1 MFLDTLRKGFDFYC
15 TGFDSGFSFYHMNL
29 VWKMGRMAGVDDPS
43 VLFWSLPAINKSI
56 AEIVSLTTS
65 IGTIN
70 TPKIQK
76 FLQSLYAYRSKIEL
90 DPPLRK
96 GWKNTYSMRNGQR
109 LRIVLP
115 SHGVFSSILLANT
128 SKLTISYPIP
138 AEDKY
143 HCFDWRQKRITVYFW
158 RKNDAGYVFDT
169 NVTGVGHYQGR
180 SVLFIEHSQS
190 LQRSQKRKSIRCPC
204 SIMAEL
210 YLLYDNSIT
219 DMTAVEEKSGI
230 KCVLEDLSEDGA
242 LIRIG
247 GCGQEGMPIKI
258 QFMLGN
264 NPIVMSGSVKSVE
277 YNKTINQSRL
287 HFQASN
293 IAESVRQKIALY
305 VYSIIPEEQKHEFD
319 AIKLMEDDEE
329 LPIEKNLEK
338 PEDQNLEVLEAA
350 EEPVI

>member
-1 MFLDTLRKGFDFYC
+1 MFFDVLSKGFNFYC
-15 TGFDSGFSFYHMNL
+15 TGFDSGFSFSDMNI
-29 VWKMGRMAGVDDPS
+29 VWKMGRMANVEDPT

-56 AEIVSLTTS
+56 AQIVSLTTS
-65 IGTIN
+65 IGTVN

-76 FLQSLYAYRSKIEL
+76 FLQSLYSYRTRIEL

-115 SHGVFSSILLANT
+115 SRGVFSSVLLANT

-138 AEDKY
+138 TEDKY
-143 HCFDWRQKRITVYFW
+143 HCFDWSKKRITVYFW

-180 SVLFIEHSQS
+180 SVLFLEHSQS
-190 LQRSQKRKSIRCPC
+190 LQRTQKRKSIRCPC

-210 YLLYDNSIT
+210 YLLYDQSIK
-219 DMTAVEEKSGI
+219 DLLKVEETGGI
-230 KCVLEDLSEDGA
+230 KCVLEDLSEEGA

-247 GCGQEGMPIKI
+247 GCGQDGMPIKI

-287 HFQASN
+287 HFQAAN
-293 IAESVRQKIALY
+293 IPESVRQKIALY
-305 VYSIIPEEQKHEFD
+305 IYSIIPDEQKHEFD
-319 AIKLMEDDEE
+319 AIRLIENDEDLPDETSLE
-329 LPIEKNLEK
+329 TPAAASEDEGIEILES
-338 PEDQNLEVLEAA
+338 A
-350 EEPVI
+350 E

>member
-1 MFLDTLRKGFDFYC
+1 MFFDVLSKGFNFYC
-15 TGFDSGFSFYHMNL
+15 TGFDSGFSFSDMNL
-29 VWKMGRMAGVDDPS
+29 VWRMGRMASVDDPT
-43 VLFWSLPAINKSI
+43 VLYWSLPAINKAI
-56 AEIVSLTTS
+56 AQIVSLTTS
-65 IGTIN
+65 IGTVN

-76 FLQSLYAYRSKIEL
+76 FLQSLYSYRSRIEL

-115 SHGVFSSILLANT
+115 SRGVFSSVLLANT
-128 SKLTISYPIP
+128 SKLTISYPVP
-138 AEDKY
+138 VEDKY
-143 HCFDWRQKRITVYFW
+143 HCFDWSQKRITVYFW

-190 LQRSQKRKSIRCPC
+190 LQRTQKRKSIRCPC

-219 DMTAVEEKSGI
+219 DLNAIEEKSGI
-230 KCVLEDLSEDGA
+230 KCVLEDLSEEGA
-242 LIRIG
+242 LIRVG
-247 GCGQEGMPIKI
+247 GCGQDGMPIKI

-264 NPIVMSGSVKSVE
+264 TPVVMSGSVKSVE
-277 YNKTINQSRL
+277 FNQTINQSRL

-305 VYSIIPEEQKHEFD
+305 IYSIIPDEQKHEFD
-319 AIKLMEDDEE
+319 AIRLIEDDED
-329 LPIEKNLEK
+329 LSAQTSLE
-338 PEDQNLEVLEAA
+338 PAVSAGEDDGLEILESA
-350 EEPVI
+350 E